1 MFVCTYIYICLC
13 VLYMFISNS
22 ISNGNDGKVKTLQFG
37 ECSCLLQMSLLAQIA
52 SFIHAVCL
60 GE

>member
-1 MFVCTYIYICLC
+1 MFVCTYIY
-13 VLYMFISNS
+13 VYVYYMFISNS
-22 ISNGNDGKVKTLQFG
+22 ISNGNDGKVKTLPFG
-37 ECSCLLQMSLLAQIA
+37 ECSCLLQMSLLGQIA